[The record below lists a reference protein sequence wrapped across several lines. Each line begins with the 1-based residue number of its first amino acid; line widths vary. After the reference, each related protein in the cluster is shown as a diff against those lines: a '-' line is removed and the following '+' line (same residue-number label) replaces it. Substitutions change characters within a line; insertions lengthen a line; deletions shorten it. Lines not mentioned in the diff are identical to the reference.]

1 MKEAVNLDD
10 AYLIYEERY
19 NLTKLAE
26 ESGLDMEKFQ
36 AFSSKEKFFTLAYKL
51 KDTEHFHL
59 ASFFFNKLFEI
70 LQSMEALLNKID
82 CLIILGEF
90 EEAFRF
96 NCLGFELFLEL
107 SEETPLIDDIEKTLS
122 YQKAIILFSSS
133 RYMECISIC
142 EDNIIK
148 FGQKTFFPLLCASL
162 IGNKKFENAVK
173 LFKRFQNDK
182 PYTFLAEVTIL
193 LLSINQASLCIDFL
207 SVISG
212 KNIQKD
218 TELSLINLYKTS
230 KSKLALE
237 NFLKSEIENFNI
249 ADMQVFSDNR
259 NSFKQTII
267 NESVVTVQKIVNS
280 SNIQIM

>member
-10 AYLIYEERY
+10 AYLVYEERY

-148 FGQKTFFPLLCASL
+148 FGKKTFFPILCASL